1 MVSNNES
8 PITDKQRMIEF
19 SRFELANGLK
29 VIVHEDDSTPM
40 AAVNVLYDVGARDES
55 PDKTGF
61 AHLFE
66 HLMFGGSVNVPDFDD
81 PIQLAGG
88 ENNAFTNNDI
98 TNFYD
103 TVPAQNIET
112 LFWLESD
119 RMLSLNFSRK
129 VLNVQRKVVMEE
141 FKETCLNEPYGDM
154 WHLLSDLAYKNH
166 PYRWP
171 VIGLEPSHIE
181 GAKMK
186 DVKSFFFKYYRPN
199 NAILTV
205 SGNVKTEAVRAL
217 AEKWFGD
224 IPRGEVPP
232 RNLPAEPAQTEFRQ
246 LNKEANVPVDAL
258 YMAFRMAARG
268 EPDFYVADLLSD
280 ILCTGPSSR
289 LYRRLLKERQ
299 LFSSIDCFVSASFDP
314 GLFLIEGK
322 PAEGVSLEAAAAAI
336 WEELD
341 ALKRELIDDHEL
353 QKIKNKAESNLIF
366 SEMSALNK
374 AINLAFFELLGDAD
388 IINQEAAIYQN
399 ISAADLHRV
408 AQALFRKENC
418 SQLCYIAKQEAAAV

>member
-1 MVSNNES
+1 
-8 PITDKQRMIEF
+8 MINF
-19 SRFELANGLK
+19 SRFELANGLR
-29 VIVHEDDSTPM
+29 VLVHEDDSTPM
-40 AAVNVLYDVGARDES
+40 AAVNVLYDVGARDEL

-66 HLMFGGSVNVPDFDD
+66 HLMFGGSLNVPDFDD

-88 ENNAFTNNDI
+88 ENNAFTNNDM

-103 TVPAQNIET
+103 TLPAQNIET
-112 LFWLESD
+112 AFWLESD

-129 VLNVQRKVVMEE
+129 VLNVQRKVVVEE

-154 WHLLSDLAYKNH
+154 MHLLSDLIYKQH

-171 VIGLEPSHIE
+171 TIGLETSHIE
-181 GAKMK
+181 GATMK
-186 DVKSFFFKYYRPN
+186 DVRQFFFKYYRPN
-199 NAILTV
+199 NAILVVT
-205 SGNVKTEAVRAL
+205 GNVKTEDIRLL

-232 RNLPAEPAQTEFRQ
+232 RQLPAEPEQTEFRQ
-246 LNKEANVPVDAL
+246 FTKEANVPVDSIYL
-258 YMAFRMAARG
+258 AFRMAARSD
-268 EPDFYVADLLSD
+268 PDFYVADLLSD

-289 LYRRLLKERQ
+289 LFRHLLKERQ
-299 LFSSIDCFVSASFDP
+299 LFSSIDCYVSSYLDP
-314 GLFLIEGK
+314 GFFLIEGK
-322 PAEGVSLEAAAAAI
+322 PAAGVSLETATAAI
-336 WEELD
+336 WEELEK
-341 ALKRELIDDHEL
+341 LKRELIEATEL

-388 IINQEAAIYQN
+388 LINKESEIYQK
-399 ISAADLHRV
+399 ISAEDLQRV
-408 AQALFRKENC
+408 ANQLFRLENC
-418 SQLCYIAKQEAAAV
+418 SQLNYVARPAVSPSDN